1 MTELSVLS
9 LNLKQLLTEYSY
21 LIPMYQRNYA
31 WGKGEIQALIN
42 DVLDACQKDAP
53 YYIGTLVVFKRK
65 DGTLEV
71 IDGQQR
77 LTTLTLLALCL
88 DSNNNSN
95 CTQYLIDFKKPNI
108 YFESRPQSHETLQL
122 LFDGTQEID
131 LKYESLNEA
140 ILDGFKIIKEILQ
153 QSFKI
158 ENKIKSSKI
167 TLNQFCTYLF
177 EKVLI
182 AQVPVPEKTDLNH
195 YFEVMNNRG
204 EQLEKHEIIK
214 ARLLSIIEKANE
226 NDIKAADKKL
236 AKVLIHDVWEA
247 CANMNKYVQYGFNT
261 SLRTAIFS
269 EGWNDFTA
277 ITFQD
282 LLDHYKKNA
291 EDEELKQSNLNQKVT
306 SPIIG
311 DTPNS
316 SLTLH
321 KILFDK
327 NTIIPPN
334 PKDKNISKDDDS
346 DIYYSIINFPNFL
359 LHVLKIMLNAE
370 GELVDISLDDK
381 QLLPQFEKYIIGKDV
396 AKHFEQTTKFI
407 YALLKTK
414 FLFDKYVIK
423 RKPLEDKHWS
433 LEKLEKRGKERSLDS
448 YNSFADDKINKKLV
462 MLQSVFHVS
471 APTMNYKHWL
481 NASLYFLYN
490 SFKDGYDL
498 NDKQVINGDKYI
510 NYLEGLARAFMLR
523 LYLTDEQDNYH
534 QIIYQT
540 SDFNQISYKY
550 TEDNRSLDNLY
561 MRIKKYLRYGNI
573 RNIFVFNYLDYLL
586 WKNGDYPKFTFT
598 ARSSI
603 EHFYP
608 QNKRDDKLFI
618 GDKNTEDTLLHSFGN
633 LCLISHSLNSRVSND
648 MPEVKV
654 KYFSDGKDIENGQI
668 DSLKLLKMIQRI
680 DDKKEIWDKTMIEN
694 HEHEML
700 KVLMQ
705 GLSPEPKD
713 LCYE

>member
-1 MTELSVLS
+1 MTEPSVHS
-9 LNLKQLLTEYSY
+9 LNLQQLLTEHSY

-31 WGKGEIQALIN
+31 WSNSEIEALIK
-42 DVLDACQKDAP
+42 DILDAYNRGSSLK

-65 DGTLEV
+65 DDKLEV

-77 LTTLTLLALCL
+77 LTTLTLLAIFLNKHKNLSCAK
-88 DSNNNSN
+88 
-95 CTQYLIDFKKPNI
+95 YLTDFKSPNL
-108 YFESRPQSHETLQL
+108 YFESRPHSAATLSALSSNNKTTISQNEL
-122 LFDGTQEID
+122 LNDSILHGYEVLEKIMNRLFQKD
-131 LKYESLNEA
+131 LSALEV
-140 ILDGFKIIKEILQ
+140 DGFCSFLFNKVKI
-153 QSFKI
+153 
-158 ENKIKSSKI
+158 
-167 TLNQFCTYLF
+167 
-177 EKVLI
+177 
-182 AQVPVPEKTDLNH
+182 ARVPVPEETDLNH

-247 CANMNKYVQYGFNT
+247 CANMDKYVQYGFKT

-269 EGWNDFTA
+269 EEYNDFTA
-277 ITFQD
+277 IVFKD

-291 EDEELKQSNLNQKVT
+291 EDEALKKNNQKQSVAED
-306 SPIIG
+306 IIT
-311 DTPNS
+311 DTTNS

-321 KILFDK
+321 NILFDK
-327 NTIIPPN
+327 NTVIPPN
-334 PKDKNISKDDDS
+334 PKDKNKSKDDDS
-346 DIYYSIINFPNFL
+346 ETYYSLVNFPNFL
-359 LHVLKIMLNAE
+359 LHVLKILLNTE

-396 AKHFEQTTKFI
+396 VQPYEQTTKFI

-423 RKPLEDKHWS
+423 RKPLEDKRWS
-433 LEKLEKRGKERSLDS
+433 LEKLEKRGKDRSLDF
-448 YNSFADDKINKKLV
+448 YNSFEDNETNKRLV

-481 NASLYFLYN
+481 NASLYYLYD
-490 SFKDGYDL
+490 SFKDNYGS
-498 NDKQVINGDKYI
+498 NGKQIINGDEYI
-510 NYLEGLARAFMLR
+510 HYLESLSRAFMLR
-523 LYLTDEQDNYH
+523 LYLTDERDNYH

-540 SDFNQISYKY
+540 SDFNQTSYKY
-550 TEDNRSLDNLY
+550 PEDNRNLDSLR
-561 MRIKKYLRYGNI
+561 MRIKRYLRYGNI
-573 RNIFVFNYLDYLL
+573 RSIFVFNYLDYLL
-586 WKNGDYPKFTFT
+586 WLQGNYPKFTFT

-618 GDKNTEDTLLHSFGN
+618 DNKNTEDTLIHSFGN

-654 KYFSDGKDIENGQI
+654 KYFSDGRDIGNGQI
-668 DSLKLLKMIQRI
+668 DSLKLLKMIEYT
-680 DDKKEIWDKTMIEN
+680 KNKTEIWDKTMIQT
-694 HEHEML
+694 HEDEML
-700 KVLMQ
+700 EILMQ
-705 GLSPEPKD
+705 GLNLISED
-713 LCYE
+713 AES

>member
-1 MTELSVLS
+1 MTEPSVLS
-9 LNLKQLLTEYSY
+9 LNLQQLLTEHSY

-31 WGKGEIQALIN
+31 WGKGEIQALID

-88 DSNNNSN
+88 DKNENSS
-95 CTQYLIDFKKPNI
+95 CAQYLLDFKKPNI
-108 YFESRPQSHETLQL
+108 YFESRPQSRETLQL
-122 LFDGTQEID
+122 LFDGTQETD
-131 LKYESLNEA
+131 LKYESLNGA
-140 ILDGFKIIKEILQ
+140 IIDGFEIIKEVLQ

-158 ENKIKSSKI
+158 NNKIKSSKI
-167 TLNQFCTYLF
+167 TLNQFCIYLF

-182 AQVPVPEKTDLNH
+182 AQVPVPEETDLNH

-226 NDIKAADKKL
+226 DDIKTADKKL

-247 CANMNKYVQYGFNT
+247 CANMNKYVQYGFKT

-269 EGWNDFTA
+269 EEYNDFTA
-277 ITFQD
+277 IIFKD

-291 EDEELKQSNLNQKVT
+291 EDEELKQNNLDQKVANL
-306 SPIIG
+306 IID
-311 DTPNS
+311 DTPNP

-327 NTIIPPN
+327 TTVIPPN
-334 PKDKNISKDDDS
+334 PKDKNKNKDDDS
-346 DIYYSIINFPNFL
+346 EIYYSLVNFPNFL
-359 LHVLKIMLNAE
+359 LHVLKIMLNTD

-396 AKHFEQTTKFI
+396 VQPYEQTTKFI

-423 RKPLEDKHWS
+423 RKPLDDKHWS
-433 LEKLEKRGKERSLDS
+433 LEKLEKRGKDRPLDF
-448 YNSFADDKINKKLV
+448 YNSFEDEKTNKKLI

-481 NASLYFLYN
+481 NASLYYLHN
-490 SFKDGYDL
+490 SFKESYDL
-498 NDKQVINGDKYI
+498 NGKQVINGDKYI
-510 NYLEGLARAFMLR
+510 QYLEGLARAFMLR
-523 LYLTDEQDNYH
+523 LYLTNERDNYH

-540 SDFNQISYKY
+540 SDFSQISLKNDESDLY
-550 TEDNRSLDNLY
+550 LDSPVIQ
-561 MRIKKYLRYGNI
+561 IKRYLRYGSI

-586 WKNGDYPKFTFT
+586 WKKGNGPKFIFT

-608 QNKRDDKLFI
+608 QNKRDDKVFI
-618 GDKNTEDTLLHSFGN
+618 NDKNTEDTLLHSFGN

-648 MPEVKV
+648 MPDVKV
-654 KYFSDGKDIENGQI
+654 KYFSDGRDIKTGNI

-680 DDKKEIWDKTMIEN
+680 KGKEDKWDQTMIKN
-694 HEHEML
+694 HEDEML
-700 KVLMQ
+700 EVLMQ
-705 GLSPEPKD
+705 GLNLISED
-713 LCYE
+713 AES

>member
-1 MTELSVLS
+1 MTEQSVLS
-9 LNLKQLLTEYSY
+9 LNLQQLLTEHSY

-53 YYIGTLVVFKRK
+53 YYIGTLVVFKREN
-65 DGTLEV
+65 GRLEV

-88 DSNNNSN
+88 DSNENSN
-95 CTQYLIDFKKPNI
+95 CTQYLLGFEKPNI

-122 LFDGTQEID
+122 LFDGTQITN
-131 LKYESLNEA
+131 LKYENLNGA
-140 ILDGFKIIKEILQ
+140 ILDGFKIIKEVLQ

-158 ENKIKSSKI
+158 DDKTKSSKI

-177 EKVLI
+177 KKVLI
-182 AQVPVPEKTDLNH
+182 AQVPVPEETDLNH

-214 ARLLSIIEKANE
+214 ARLLSIIEKASE

-236 AKVLIHDVWEA
+236 AKALIHDVWEA
-247 CANMNKYVQYGFNT
+247 CANMNKYVQYGFST
-261 SLRTAIFS
+261 GLRTAIFS
-269 EGWNDFTA
+269 EGWNYFTA
-277 ITFQD
+277 IDFD
-282 LLDHYKKNA
+282 ELLVRYKRNAEKEALKKNSQEQNVA
-291 EDEELKQSNLNQKVT
+291 EDIMGGTVN
-306 SPIIG
+306 P
-311 DTPNS
+311 

-327 NTIIPPN
+327 TTVIPSN
-334 PKDKNISKDDDS
+334 PKDRNKNKDDDS
-346 DIYYSIINFPNFL
+346 EIYYSLVNFPNFL
-359 LHVLKIMLNAE
+359 LHVLKIMLNTD

-396 AKHFEQTTKFI
+396 LQPYEQTTKFI

-423 RKPLEDKHWS
+423 RKPLDDKHWS
-433 LEKLEKRGKERSLDS
+433 LEKLEKRGEQRSLDF
-448 YNSFADDKINKKLV
+448 YNSFEDEKTNKKLI
-462 MLQSVFHVS
+462 MLQSAFHVS
-471 APTMNYKHWL
+471 APTMNYKYWL
-481 NASLYFLYN
+481 NASLYYLYG
-490 SFKDGYDL
+490 SFKRNSAL
-498 NDKQVINGDKYI
+498 NGKQVIDGDKYI
-510 NYLEGLARAFMLR
+510 QYLEGLARAFMLR
-523 LYLTDEQDNYH
+523 LYLTNERDNYH

-540 SDFNQISYKY
+540 SDFNQVLSKD
-550 TEDNRSLDNLY
+550 TDDNLNPDSL
-561 MRIKKYLRYGNI
+561 RTHIRHYLRYGNI

-586 WKNGDYPKFTFT
+586 WKKGNGPKFIFT

-618 GDKNTEDTLLHSFGN
+618 DDKNTEDTLLHSFGN

-654 KYFSDGKDIENGQI
+654 KYFSDGRDIENGQI
-668 DSLKLLKMIQRI
+668 DSLKLLKMVEYT
-680 DDKKEIWDKTMIEN
+680 KNEKGIWDKTMIEN

-700 KVLMQ
+700 KVLME
-705 GLSPEPKD
+705 GLSLEPKD

>member
-1 MTELSVLS
+1 MTEPSVLS
-9 LNLKQLLTEYSY
+9 LNLQQLLTEHSY

-31 WGKGEIQALIN
+31 WGKGEIQALID

-88 DSNNNSN
+88 DNNENSN
-95 CTQYLIDFKKPNI
+95 CAQYLLDFKKPNI

-122 LFDGTQEID
+122 LFDGTQETD
-131 LKYESLNEA
+131 LKYESLNGA
-140 ILDGFKIIKEILQ
+140 ILDGFKIIKEVLQ

-158 ENKIKSSKI
+158 DDKTKSSKI

-182 AQVPVPEKTDLNH
+182 AQVPVPEETDLNH

-214 ARLLSIIEKANE
+214 ARLLSIIEEAKE
-226 NDIKAADKKL
+226 KDIETDDKKL
-236 AKVLIHDVWEA
+236 AKALIHDVWEA

-269 EGWNDFTA
+269 GGWNNLTA
-277 ITFQD
+277 MKFQD
-282 LLDHYKKNA
+282 LLAHYKNNA
-291 EDEELKQSNLNQKVT
+291 EDEALKQSNLNQKVAN
-306 SPIIG
+306 PIKG
-311 DTPNS
+311 ETANS
-316 SLTLH
+316 SLSLH

-327 NTIIPPN
+327 DTVIPPN
-334 PKDKNISKDDDS
+334 PKDKNKNKDDDS
-346 DIYYSIINFPNFL
+346 EIYYSLVNFPNFL
-359 LHVLKIMLNAE
+359 LHVLKIMLNTD

-381 QLLPQFEKYIIGKDV
+381 QLLPQFEKYIIGRDV
-396 AKHFEQTTKFI
+396 AEPYEQTTKFI

-423 RKPLEDKHWS
+423 RKPLDDKHWS
-433 LEKLEKRGKERSLDS
+433 LEKLEKRGKDRPLDF
-448 YNSFADDKINKKLV
+448 YNSFEDEKTNKKLI

-481 NASLYFLYN
+481 NASLYYLHN
-490 SFKDGYDL
+490 SFKESYDL
-498 NDKQVINGDKYI
+498 NGKQVINGDKYI
-510 NYLEGLARAFMLR
+510 QYLEGLARAFMLR
-523 LYLTDEQDNYH
+523 LYLTNERDNYH

-540 SDFNQISYKY
+540 SDFNQVLSKD
-550 TEDNRSLDNLY
+550 TDDNLNPDSL
-561 MRIKKYLRYGNI
+561 RTHIRHYLRYGNI

-586 WKNGDYPKFTFT
+586 WKKGNGPKFIFT

-618 GDKNTEDTLLHSFGN
+618 DDKNTEDTLLHSFGN

-654 KYFSDGKDIENGQI
+654 KYFSDGKDIGNGQI
-668 DSLKLLKMIQRI
+668 DSLKLLRMIECT
-680 DDKKEIWDKTMIEN
+680 KNEKGIWDKTMIEN

-700 KVLMQ
+700 KVLME
-705 GLSPEPKD
+705 GLSLEPKD

>member
-9 LNLKQLLTEYSY
+9 LNLQELLTKHSY

-140 ILDGFKIIKEILQ
+140 ILDGFKIIKEVLQ

-158 ENKIKSSKI
+158 ENKTKSSKI
-167 TLNQFCTYLF
+167 TLKQFCTYLF

-247 CANMNKYVQYGFNT
+247 CANMNKYIQYGFNT

-346 DIYYSIINFPNFL
+346 ETYYSLVNFPNFL
-359 LHVLKIMLNAE
+359 LHVLKILLNTE

-396 AKHFEQTTKFI
+396 VQPYEQTTKFI

-423 RKPLEDKHWS
+423 RKPLEDKRWS
-433 LEKLEKRGKERSLDS
+433 LEKLEKRGKDRSLDF
-448 YNSFADDKINKKLV
+448 YNSFEDNETNKRLV

-481 NASLYFLYN
+481 NASLYYLYD
-490 SFKDGYDL
+490 SFKDNYGS
-498 NDKQVINGDKYI
+498 NGKQIINGDEYI
-510 NYLEGLARAFMLR
+510 HYLESLSRAFMLR
-523 LYLTDEQDNYH
+523 LYLTDERDNYH

-540 SDFNQISYKY
+540 SDFNQTSYKY
-550 TEDNRSLDNLY
+550 PEDNRNLDSLR
-561 MRIKKYLRYGNI
+561 MRIKRYLRYGNI
-573 RNIFVFNYLDYLL
+573 RSIFVFNYLDYLL
-586 WKNGDYPKFTFT
+586 WLQGNYPKFTFT

-618 GDKNTEDTLLHSFGN
+618 DNKNTEDTLLHSFGN

-654 KYFSDGKDIENGQI
+654 KYFSDGRDIGNGQI
-668 DSLKLLKMIQRI
+668 DSLKLLKMIEYT
-680 DDKKEIWDKTMIEN
+680 KNKTEIWDKTMIQT
-694 HEHEML
+694 HEDEML
-700 KVLMQ
+700 EILMQ
-705 GLSPEPKD
+705 GLNLISED
-713 LCYE
+713 AES